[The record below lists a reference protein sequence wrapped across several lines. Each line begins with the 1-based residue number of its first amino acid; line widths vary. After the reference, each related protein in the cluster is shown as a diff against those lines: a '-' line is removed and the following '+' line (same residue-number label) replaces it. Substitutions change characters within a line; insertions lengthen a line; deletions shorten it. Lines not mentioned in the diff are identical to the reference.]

1 MAAESAAR
9 GPGWQGAAWRCGV
22 AGVGGGRYSL
32 LCGSNAICYE
42 WIGLG
47 EAKRYQFGML
57 TRIEIDGFK
66 TFDGFGLDL
75 QPLTAIVGPNASGK
89 SNLFDALRF
98 LSLLAQHD
106 IRTAMQGLRGEPEEL
121 FRQTQGGTSR
131 CISFAV
137 EVLLSR
143 NGVDAFGTS
152 YETPAQRL
160 RYELK
165 LALVQTSDGVPR
177 GIFVREEHCK
187 PIKRKDD
194 RATNLGTGKLS
205 YTARLSPFIQLN
217 DSGDALQIRQDGP
230 KKHGNP
236 VKLSLKE
243 ASRTAL
249 STITTAD
256 FPHLYA
262 LRQTLASIRFLE
274 INPRAARSA
283 NDRFEDHVLK
293 PDASNLAAVLAHL
306 KAKTTSEHRPDGVLS
321 DIAADLASL
330 IPSVSQLRIQND
342 PNQRQYSFSLG
353 FTGDLSFSSRVISD
367 GTLRLLALLTILN
380 DPDRRGTLCFE
391 EPENG
396 VHEGRVPKLVEFLR
410 DAANNSFDPESP
422 SFQILLNTHSPK
434 VMAALHDTEIV
445 AADSVVEIDPATHVR
460 ASKTR
465 MRTGISPISDIFEP
479 EKHLLRSELDQLLQ
493 TPTDAA

>member
-1 MAAESAAR
+1 
-9 GPGWQGAAWRCGV
+9 
-22 AGVGGGRYSL
+22 
-32 LCGSNAICYE
+32 
-42 WIGLG
+42 
-47 EAKRYQFGML
+47 ML
-57 TRIEIDGFK
+57 TRVEIDGFK
-66 TFDGFGLDL
+66 TFEGFGLDL

-121 FRQTQGGTSR
+121 FRQTQAGTSL

-143 NGVDAFGTS
+143 KGFDAFGTS

-165 LALVQTSDGVPR
+165 LALVQTPEGVPK
-177 GIFVREEHCK
+177 GIFVREEKCT
-187 PIKRKDD
+187 PISRRED
-194 RATNLGTGKLS
+194 RATYLRDTKLS
-205 YTARLSPFIQLN
+205 YNARVAAFIATN
-217 DSGDALQIRQDGP
+217 DNGDAILIRQDGRQ
-230 KKHGNP
+230 KHGRP

-249 STITTAD
+249 STITTAE

-262 LRQTLASIRFLE
+262 LREILANIRFLE
-274 INPRAARSA
+274 INPRAARNA

-293 PDASNLAAVLAHL
+293 SDASNLAAVLAHL
-306 KAKTTSEHRPDGVLS
+306 KEETADEHRLDGVLS

-330 IPSVSQLRIQND
+330 IPSVSRLEIQND

-353 FTGDLSFSSRVISD
+353 FTGDLIFSSRVISD
-367 GTLRLLALLTILN
+367 GTLRLLALLTVLN
-380 DPDRRGTLCFE
+380 DPSRRGTLCFE

-396 VHEGRVPKLVEFLR
+396 VHEGRVPMLVEFLR
-410 DAANNSFDPESP
+410 NAANVSTDPEIP
-422 SFQILLNTHSPK
+422 SFQILLNTHSPT
-434 VMAALHDTEIV
+434 VMAELRDNEIV
-445 AADSVVEIDPATHVR
+445 AADNVVDIIPEKKTR
-460 ASKTR
+460 STKTR
-465 MRTGISPISDIFEP
+465 MRTGINPTGDMFEP
-479 EKHLLRSELDQLLQ
+479 DKHLSRFEVERLLRQS
-493 TPTDAA
+493 TDAA